1 MAYGIKYQFRL
12 ESIHGVLYTVNLL
25 QDGFSGTPTVR
36 PLGKSP
42 LIRMQENDPFRT
54 TSCDLTFE
62 CLVDGEFAELYTSD
76 PREFQVNVYRG
87 GSIGVGGSLIW
98 TGFVATELY
107 AEPDIAPPYDVNI
120 TATDGL
126 GTLKEYDFPARGVKT
141 VRDQIRYL
149 LSQTGL
155 SRGLYAVT
163 TEQPNNGSPIDF
175 FDATSI
181 DLDYLEGE
189 NCYDVL
195 SALLS
200 TLHMTVTQYR
210 GNWLLLRETDVSGKL
225 NSSGTLSVYSIP
237 YLGSTSAT
245 TTTTVSDVKKTIGQM
260 GVADLW
266 PVGYFTR
273 RVSPAKKSV
282 TVEAP
287 WHMKNVLQ
295 NPDMSSDSEW
305 QTGGMVWNSGGYY
318 ETQGQSLCY
327 FYQDVGLT
335 VGMETKYSLKI
346 RASRNGAE
354 QSYNIVAF
362 GYLSFQATG
371 SSTVYYYD
379 SSSGKWGTSVPQ
391 NYTNYDLGTI
401 NTDPSLAEEFTMDVP
416 ALPFN
421 NISVSGI
428 FRVYIRARNANI
440 FFVSLEQDLNA
451 GFRDNLIL
459 NNGARGKEDAVTI
472 LGGRTNIDAI
482 TDGAFLQG
490 AFVQESN
497 HQVIRQLWRDARW
510 SGKDFVSITA
520 LDYALSVAVPRIEL
534 TGILDFP
541 STLTFIPFVLDLR
554 SVLFILKSYNW
565 DLLNEEI
572 NFTALSVPAA
582 ALTVFSETI
591 TSLGD

>member
-25 QDGFSGTPTVR
+25 QDGFNGTPMVR

-42 LIRMQENDPFRT
+42 VIRMQENGPFRT

-62 CLVDGEFAELYTSD
+62 CQVDGEFADLYTSD
-76 PREFQVNVYRG
+76 PREFQVDVFRG
-87 GSIGVGGSLIW
+87 GTVGVGGSLIW

-155 SRGLYAVT
+155 NKGLYAVT
-163 TEQPNNGSPIDF
+163 TEQPNSGSPIDL

-195 SALLS
+195 SALLA

-245 TTTTVSDVKKTIGQM
+245 TITTVSNVKKTIGKM

-295 NPDMSSDSEW
+295 NPDMSSDSVW

-335 VGMETKYSLKI
+335 VGRETKYSLKI

-354 QSYNIVAF
+354 QTYNIVAF
-362 GYLSFQATG
+362 AYLSFQATG
-371 SSTVYYYD
+371 SNTVYYYD
-379 SSSGKWGTSVPQ
+379 NTTGKWGNSVPQ
-391 NYTNYDLGTI
+391 DYTNLDLGTV

-421 NISVSGI
+421 NISVAGT
-428 FRVYIRARNANI
+428 FEVYIRARNANI

-490 AFVQESN
+490 TFVQESN
-497 HQVIRQLWRDARW
+497 HQVIIQLWRDARW

-520 LDYALSVAVPRIEL
+520 LDYALSVAAPRIEL

-582 ALTVFSETI
+582 TLTVFSETI

>member
-25 QDGFSGTPTVR
+25 QDGFNGTPMVR

-42 LIRMQENDPFRT
+42 VIRMQENGPFRT

-62 CLVDGEFAELYTSD
+62 CQVDGEFADLYTSD
-76 PREFQVNVYRG
+76 PREFQGDVFRG
-87 GSIGVGGSLIW
+87 GTVGVGGSLIW

-155 SRGLYAVT
+155 NKGLYAVT
-163 TEQPNNGSPIDF
+163 TEQPNSGSPIDL

-195 SALLS
+195 SALLA
-200 TLHMTVTQYR
+200 TLHMTITQYR

-245 TTTTVSDVKKTIGQM
+245 TITTVSNVKKTIGKM

-295 NPDMSSDSEW
+295 NPDMSSDSVW

-335 VGMETKYSLKI
+335 VGRETKYSLKI

-354 QSYNIVAF
+354 QTYNIVAF
-362 GYLSFQATG
+362 AYLSFQATG
-371 SSTVYYYD
+371 SNTVYYYD
-379 SSSGKWGTSVPQ
+379 NTTGKWGNSVPQ
-391 NYTNYDLGTI
+391 DYTNLDLGTV

-421 NISVSGI
+421 NISVAGT
-428 FRVYIRARNANI
+428 FEVYIRARNANI

-490 AFVQESN
+490 TFVQESN

-520 LDYALSVAVPRIEL
+520 LDYALSVAAPRIEL

-582 ALTVFSETI
+582 TLTVFSETI

>member
-25 QDGFSGTPTVR
+25 QDGFNGTPMVR

-42 LIRMQENDPFRT
+42 VIRMQENGPFRT

-62 CLVDGEFAELYTSD
+62 CQVDGEFADLYTSD
-76 PREFQVNVYRG
+76 PREFQVDVFRG
-87 GSIGVGGSLIW
+87 GTVGVGGSLIW

-155 SRGLYAVT
+155 NKGLYAVT
-163 TEQPNNGSPIDF
+163 TEQPNSGSPIDL

-195 SALLS
+195 SALLA
-200 TLHMTVTQYR
+200 TLNMTITQYR

-225 NSSGTLSVYSIP
+225 NSSGALSVYSIP

-245 TTTTVSDVKKTIGQM
+245 TITTVSNVKKTIGKM

-295 NPDMSSDSEW
+295 NPDMSSDSVW

-335 VGMETKYSLKI
+335 VGRETKYSLKI

-354 QSYNIVAF
+354 QTYNIVAF
-362 GYLSFQATG
+362 AYLSFQATG
-371 SSTVYYYD
+371 SNTVYYYD
-379 SSSGKWGTSVPQ
+379 NTTGKWGNSVPQ
-391 NYTNYDLGTI
+391 DYTNLDLGTV

-421 NISVSGI
+421 NISVAGT
-428 FRVYIRARNANI
+428 FEVYIRARNANI

-490 AFVQESN
+490 TFVQESN

-520 LDYALSVAVPRIEL
+520 LDYALSVAAPRIEL

-582 ALTVFSETI
+582 TLTVFSETI